1 MNSTLRTVLWWLIV
15 VFLVV
20 ALWRV
25 VKAGERPPD
34 ELSFSEFLVQVDKGQ
49 VESVMIEGSNI
60 TGAFTGKGDTSPGQR
75 FRTYAPDYPD
85 LVKELRETNLW
96 LQLATR
102 LRLDESPDL
111 GAATIVGNQLIAI
124 FVASIKTARRN
135 GEPPQS

>member
-1 MNSTLRTVLWWLIV
+1 M
-15 VFLVV
+15 
-20 ALWRV
+20 
-25 VKAGERPPD
+25 
-34 ELSFSEFLVQVDKGQ
+34 QVC
-49 VESVMIEGSNI
+49 
-60 TGAFTGKGDTSPGQR
+60 
-75 FRTYAPDYPD
+75 
-85 LVKELRETNLW
+85 LKELRETNLW